1 MIHFVSILLKQSR
14 TPPMLDHE
22 PIFGKNVIE
31 TLSEGMYD
39 NPLFLFREYV
49 QNSADSIDSAVR
61 SGILRE
67 GEGQI
72 EIVIDAETCLIT
84 FEDNGTGIP
93 HDAVKAM
100 LANIGNSQKDRRTDK
115 GFRGIG
121 RLGGLGYCQKVRF
134 ETSAQGETIRSV
146 LEWDARNLHEILAN
160 KDEKIHAGQLIKRIT
175 STWEE
180 KYGSDEH
187 FFKVS
192 LINVNKSSDELLD
205 IDEVRKY
212 LSMVTPVP
220 FDYAK
225 FPFIQKIEKFMT
237 DEKLPALHEYRL
249 NLNGDEVRKGYETPL
264 TIGDGK
270 PIEILDVECRTV
282 RADGLII
289 GWYWFCVSKFEGVLP
304 KKCWQR
310 NIRLRK
316 INIQVGEADCL
327 SNHPKRGDTL
337 WREDRGN
344 NYFIGEIHALDVD
357 LIPNSRRDY
366 FNQDEACRRFE
377 VALRNEFYNL
387 HDLYHHASTIRSAY
401 SAVRVASHLQ
411 VEFDKK
417 DKQGDFYDKMSRD
430 KERHK
435 VESAR
440 EKAQAAKR
448 TIEKIGSKVTIL
460 QARETCDDIGAL
472 PVATV
477 LKSYQNEMTEK
488 NRAFKPKIHPQRGY
502 AKDGIKK
509 SVKDVLDEVFGVL
522 NKILPE
528 EQAAPIREAITK
540 RFTSK

>member
-1 MIHFVSILLKQSR
+1 
-14 TPPMLDHE
+14 MLDHE

-49 QNSADSIDSAVR
+49 QNSADSIDAAVR
-61 SGILRE
+61 NNILRD

-72 EIVIDAETCLIT
+72 EIVIDSNKRIIT

-93 HDAVKAM
+93 HHSVKSM
-100 LANIGNSQKDRRTDK
+100 LANIGDSQKDRLTDK

-134 ETSAQGETIRSV
+134 ETSSKGEPIKSV

-180 KYGSDEH
+180 ECKTNEH
-187 FFKVS
+187 FFKVT
-192 LINVNKSSDELLD
+192 LLNVNDSSDELLD
-205 IDEVRKY
+205 VEEVRKY
-212 LSMVTPVP
+212 LSMVAPVP

-225 FPFIQKIEKFMT
+225 FPFIQKIEKFIS
-237 DEKLPALHEYRL
+237 DQNLQALHEYRL

-264 TIGDGK
+264 AIGDAK
-270 PIEILDVECRTV
+270 SIEIFDVVCRTV
-282 RADGLII
+282 WADEKCL

-316 INIQVGEADCL
+316 ANIQIGEADCL

-366 FNQDEACRRFE
+366 FNQDEACRCFE
-377 VALRNEFYNL
+377 NAFQREFGNL
-387 HDLYHHASTIRSAY
+387 HDLYHDASAIRSA
-401 SAVRVASHLQ
+401 SFTIKAADAAKK
-411 VEFDKK
+411 EFETKDKK
-417 DKQGDFYDKMSRD
+417 GAFYDKLERD
-430 KERHK
+430 KAAEK
-435 VESAR
+435 VSVAV
-440 EKAQAAKR
+440 EKAEVAQR
-448 TIEKIGSKVTIL
+448 TIAKFKEKVKSPLLYDGDSAAPISHLFDSYVEDTIIASAEQL
-460 QARETCDDIGAL
+460 KLDRYPRKGFAKDNIKQSVKNVLEIVFD
-472 PVATV
+472 V
-477 LKSYQNEMTEK
+477 LKRK
-488 NRAFKPKIHPQRGY
+488 
-502 AKDGIKK
+502 
-509 SVKDVLDEVFGVL
+509 
-522 NKILPE
+522 LPE
-528 EQAAPIREAITK
+528 EEATMLKDEIIK
-540 RFTSK
+540 RFSPK